1 MTKTKINQ
9 IYYLNREIEMW
20 QRKLTELREGGL
32 QSPKLDGM
40 PRSARIAD
48 ATGDKA
54 ASEADIETIIEG
66 LLVKTQ
72 MVRKE
77 IYDYIN
83 EQEDSLIR
91 QIIMYRC
98 VSLCSWNEVAIY
110 VGGGNTAESVRKI
123 FDRHFEKKDSLSV
136 LSAGAVVL

>member
-1 MTKTKINQ
+1 MTKQEINQ

-20 QRKLTELREGGL
+20 QRQLMELREGGIS
-32 QSPKLDGM
+32 SPKLDGM
-40 PRSARIAD
+40 PRSVRIVD

-54 ASEADIETIIEG
+54 VAEADIEMIIEG
-66 LLVKTQ
+66 LLAKTQ
-72 MVRKE
+72 MMRKE
-77 IYDYIN
+77 IYEYIN
-83 EQEDSLIR
+83 SQKDSLIR

-98 VSLCSWNEVAIY
+98 MSLCSWNEVAIY

-136 LSAGAVVL
+136 LSANVDI